1 MQFTMF
7 CSARKLLVALLLATL
22 GLGYGGRASAA
33 EAPDALVRRI
43 SGEVINIAKTDEAI
57 LRGNQ
62 QRVLALVRQHVL
74 PHIDFERMTSLAVGR
89 YWREATPQQ
98 RERLTEEFR
107 DLLVHVYSGA
117 IAQVKDK
124 QLVVKPLRG
133 NPRTGEVI
141 VQSEVI
147 QKGGAEPIELN
158 YRLADGPSGW
168 KIYDVSVL
176 DVWLVQSY
184 RSTFANEIGS
194 GGIDGLIRTLDAKNA
209 KLSGKGGAPSGGS

>member
-7 CSARKLLVALLLATL
+7 CSARTLLVALLLATL

-33 EAPDALVRRI
+33 EAPDDLVRRI

-133 NPRTGEVI
+133 NPRNGEVI

-147 QKGGAEPIELN
+147 QKSGAEPIELN

-194 GGIDGLIRTLDAKNA
+194 RGIDGLIRTLDEKNA
-209 KLSGKGGAPSGGS
+209 KLAGKGRAPAGGS